1 MNRIVYEEV
10 KDESDGTTP
19 RLEEALHDAWS
30 YAPGEMPGK
39 YIGKRKIV
47 LEDGEV
53 ITFRFYY
60 DPSGSEHRFR
70 YRTEPEYKP
79 GRRKKK

>member
-39 YIGKRKIV
+39 YIGKERSSWK
-47 LEDGEV
+47 
-53 ITFRFYY
+53 
-60 DPSGSEHRFR
+60 
-70 YRTEPEYKP
+70 TE
-79 GRRKKK
+79 R

>member
-39 YIGKRKIV
+39 YIGKRNASAASWHGKK
-47 LEDGEV
+47 
-53 ITFRFYY
+53 
-60 DPSGSEHRFR
+60 GSC
-70 YRTEPEYKP
+70 
-79 GRRKKK
+79 